1 MSILR
6 KLLGKG
12 KESNAKEIVCIQ
24 TQDFGA
30 WKPLLN
36 PKSKNILITPYSFLS
51 DYGKLVYVLHELKN
65 EGLIDENETET
76 IQILS
81 AQAGHDMWGARCELK
96 SDKGTLLH
104 IVCKDDRCSAALEI
118 PKDEDE
124 YDVREL
130 YDNHFPHKQE
140 EADGLITK
148 IRNGILDYSKS
159 PA

>member
-12 KESNAKEIVCIQ
+12 KEPTKEIICIQ
-24 TQDFGA
+24 TQDTGA

-36 PKSKNILITPYSFLS
+36 PKSKDILVTPYSFLS

-65 EGLIDENETET
+65 EGLIDEEETET
-76 IQILS
+76 LQVL
-81 AQAGHDMWGARCELK
+81 GTWGARCELK
-96 SDKGTLLH
+96 SNKNTLLH

-130 YDNHFPHKQE
+130 YDNNFPHKQE
-140 EADGLITK
+140 EADSLITK